1 MAVES
6 DTNQEGKRERNGKKK
21 KERDR
26 ERKRRG
32 KWMRVNLTGR
42 STQRAQK
49 AAQTERDARR

>member
-42 STQRAQK
+42 
-49 AAQTERDARR
+49 